1 MFKTRKHHNLYGEHK
16 NLEIQVLWSE
26 EIMVDEDDDEE
37 MVKEGYKL
45 TGTILISLSLLNQLN
60 LFSSKNMILTVLVVC
75 ACKILQP

>member
-1 MFKTRKHHNLYGEHK
+1 MKHQNLYGEHK

-60 LFSSKNMILTVLVVC
+60 SLSSKNITLIIC
-75 ACKILQP
+75 I

>member
-1 MFKTRKHHNLYGEHK
+1 MKHQNLCGEHK

-60 LFSSKNMILTVLVVC
+60 LLSSKNITLIICILAFL
-75 ACKILQP
+75 L

>member
-1 MFKTRKHHNLYGEHK
+1 MKHQNLYGENK

-60 LFSSKNMILTVLVVC
+60 LFSSKNITL
-75 ACKILQP
+75 I

>member
-1 MFKTRKHHNLYGEHK
+1 MKHHNLYGEHK

-60 LFSSKNMILTVLVVC
+60 SLSSKNITLIIC
-75 ACKILQP
+75 I

>member
-1 MFKTRKHHNLYGEHK
+1 MKHQNLYGEHK

-37 MVKEGYKL
+37 TVKEGYKL

-60 LFSSKNMILTVLVVC
+60 LLSSKNITL
-75 ACKILQP
+75 I

>member
-1 MFKTRKHHNLYGEHK
+1 MKHQNLCGEHK

-60 LFSSKNMILTVLVVC
+60 LLSSKNITL
-75 ACKILQP
+75 I

>member
-1 MFKTRKHHNLYGEHK
+1 MKHQNLYGEHK

-60 LFSSKNMILTVLVVC
+60 LFSSKNITL
-75 ACKILQP
+75 I

>member
-1 MFKTRKHHNLYGEHK
+1 MKHHNLYGEHK